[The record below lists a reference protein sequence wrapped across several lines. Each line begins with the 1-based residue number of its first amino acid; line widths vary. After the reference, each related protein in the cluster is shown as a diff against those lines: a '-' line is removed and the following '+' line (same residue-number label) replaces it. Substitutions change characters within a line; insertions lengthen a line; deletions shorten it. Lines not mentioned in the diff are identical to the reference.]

1 MVNQHKYRMIIKPIP
16 WVKAALNA
24 LTQTAV
30 RVWPL
35 INRRNISIALGVA
48 SLFGL
53 VAPDRATEI
62 RNVILAPVGVEQSTG
77 DLL

>member
-1 MVNQHKYRMIIKPIP
+1 MTTKPII
-16 WVKAALNA
+16 WAKAALHA
-24 LTQTAV
+24 LAQTAV
-30 RVWPL
+30 KVWPL
-35 INRRNISIALGVA
+35 INRRNISIALGIA

-62 RNVILAPVGVEQSTG
+62 RNVILAPVGVEQSAG